1 MASVSG
7 SLSLGKLEYL
17 EGSLKNIVN
26 EIELS
31 LNAKLGNS
39 GDLTNS
45 DSIMMSSTTSGS
57 GTSNLSIASGL
68 DHNAIFKKESTDED
82 FVYVGTLSKGQ
93 ISNLT
98 YTTGTIIRSSRGVY
112 GISGPFPTPLCPK
125 GLAFKTSRLSTLVA
139 STTVIVAATDIRCHV
154 TLFESDG
161 VTVADGPITLEDNG
175 VGTLA
180 CNGTGEFVVSSTAN
194 IVGVVNGNGSE
205 LRILAPMATRLICW
219 NNGNK
224 VSSMIGTASVEW
236 HRRNGTTG
244 TVSVPSGTPTDLGAG
259 TSNAFS
265 ETGCVI
271 LRSDVPISCHTTS
284 DGDANQSIPGVPFDM
299 LAHNFPNPGYLD
311 NTDSFVA
318 IGSPFVG
325 SAKVYNSS
333 GTIVATFQ
341 LTRNGGTATSYADQQ
356 YPATGKWSPA
366 DDGLTSLEGGFI
378 KTTVPSMCIMNFKG
392 SSVWT
397 GEDGKECL
405 ILGNTPLQCKAL
417 FVENDSDMLYH
428 RTWVGSSVNW
438 AVA

>member
-1 MASVSG
+1 MSSVSG
-7 SLSLGKLEYL
+7 TVSLGKVEYL

-26 EIELS
+26 DIESS

-57 GTSNLSIASGL
+57 GTHNLSIASGL

-82 FVYVGTLSKGQ
+82 FVYIGTLSKGQ
-93 ISNLT
+93 VSNLT

-112 GISGPFPTPLCPK
+112 GLSGPFPTPLCPK
-125 GLAFKTSRLSTLVA
+125 GLAFKTSKFSTTKA
-139 STTVIVAATDIRCHV
+139 STTVIVASTDTRSNV

-161 VTVADGPITLEDNG
+161 VTVADGPITIDDNG
-175 VGTLA
+175 VGTLT

-194 IVGVVNGNGSE
+194 IVGVVNGNGTQ
-205 LRILAPMATRLICW
+205 LRILAPMSTRLICW
-219 NNGNK
+219 NNGNT
-224 VSSMIGTASVEW
+224 VSSLSGTASVNW

-244 TVSVPSGTPTDLGAG
+244 TTSVPSGTPTALGAG
-259 TSNAFS
+259 TSSAF
-265 ETGCVI
+265 EAAGCVI
-271 LRSDVPISCHTTS
+271 LRSNVPISCHTTS
-284 DGDANQSIPGVPFDM
+284 DGDGDQSIPGLPFDM

-318 IGSPFVG
+318 IGSPYVG

-341 LTRNGGTATSYADQQ
+341 ITRNGGTATSYADQQ
-356 YPATGKWSPA
+356 YPATGKWSPS

-378 KTTVPSMCIMNFKG
+378 KTTVPCMCVMNFKG

-397 GEDGKECL
+397 GTDGKEML
-405 ILGNTPLQCKAL
+405 ILGNTPLSCKAL

-428 RTWVGSSVNW
+428 RRWVGSSVNW

>member
-1 MASVSG
+1 MSSVSG
-7 SLSLGKLEYL
+7 TVSLGKVEYL

-26 EIELS
+26 DIESS

-57 GTSNLSIASGL
+57 GTHNLSIASGL

-82 FVYVGTLSKGQ
+82 FVYIGTLSKGQ
-93 ISNLT
+93 VSNLT

-112 GISGPFPTPLCPK
+112 GLSGPFPTPLCPK
-125 GLAFKTSRLSTLVA
+125 GLAFKTSKFSTTKA
-139 STTVIVAATDIRCHV
+139 STTVIVASTDTRCNV

-161 VTVADGPITLEDNG
+161 VTVADGPITIDDNG
-175 VGTLA
+175 VGTLT

-194 IVGVVNGNGSE
+194 IVGVVNGNGTQ
-205 LRILAPMATRLICW
+205 LRILAPMSTRLICW
-219 NNGNK
+219 NNGNT
-224 VSSMIGTASVEW
+224 VSSLSGTASVNW

-244 TVSVPSGTPTDLGAG
+244 TTSVPSGTPTALGAG
-259 TSNAFS
+259 TSSAFEAS
-265 ETGCVI
+265 GCVI
-271 LRSDVPISCHTTS
+271 LRSNVPISCHTTS
-284 DGDANQSIPGVPFDM
+284 DGDGDQSIPGLPFDM

-318 IGSPFVG
+318 IGSPYVG

-333 GTIVATFQ
+333 GTIVGTFQ
-341 LTRNGGTATSYADQQ
+341 ITRNGGTATSYADQQ
-356 YPATGKWSPA
+356 YPATGKWSPS

-378 KTTVPSMCIMNFKG
+378 KTTVPCMCVMNFKG

-397 GEDGKECL
+397 GTDGKRCL
-405 ILGNTPLQCKAL
+405 
-417 FVENDSDMLYH
+417 F
-428 RTWVGSSVNW
+428 
-438 AVA
+438 

>member
-1 MASVSG
+1 MSSVSG
-7 SLSLGKLEYL
+7 TVSLGKVEYL

-26 EIELS
+26 DIESS

-57 GTSNLSIASGL
+57 GTHNLSIASGL

-82 FVYVGTLSKGQ
+82 FVYIGTLSKGQ
-93 ISNLT
+93 VSNLT

-112 GISGPFPTPLCPK
+112 GLSGPFPTPLCPK
-125 GLAFKTSRLSTLVA
+125 GLAFKTSKFSTTKA
-139 STTVIVAATDIRCHV
+139 STTVIVASTDTRCNV

-161 VTVADGPITLEDNG
+161 VTVADGPITIDDNG
-175 VGTLA
+175 VGTLT

-194 IVGVVNGNGSE
+194 IVGVVNGNGTQ
-205 LRILAPMATRLICW
+205 LRILAPMSTRLICW
-219 NNGNK
+219 NNGNT
-224 VSSMIGTASVEW
+224 VSSLSGTASVNW

-244 TVSVPSGTPTDLGAG
+244 TTSVPSGTPTALGAG
-259 TSNAFS
+259 TSSAFEAS
-265 ETGCVI
+265 GCVI
-271 LRSDVPISCHTTS
+271 LRSNVPISCHTTS
-284 DGDANQSIPGVPFDM
+284 DGDGDQSIPGLPFDM

-318 IGSPFVG
+318 IGSPYVG

-333 GTIVATFQ
+333 GTIVGTFQ
-341 LTRNGGTATSYADQQ
+341 ITRNGGTATSYADQQ
-356 YPATGKWSPA
+356 YPATGKWSPS

-378 KTTVPSMCIMNFKG
+378 KTTVPCMCVMNFKG

-397 GEDGKECL
+397 GTNGVRESYFKEL
-405 ILGNTPLQCKAL
+405 NNENT
-417 FVENDSDMLYH
+417 M
-428 RTWVGSSVNW
+428 R
-438 AVA
+438 

>member
-1 MASVSG
+1 MSSVSG
-7 SLSLGKLEYL
+7 TVSLGKVEYL

-26 EIELS
+26 DIESS

-57 GTSNLSIASGL
+57 GTHNLSIASGL

-82 FVYVGTLSKGQ
+82 FVYIGTLSKGQ
-93 ISNLT
+93 VSNLT

-112 GISGPFPTPLCPK
+112 GLSGPFPTPLCPK
-125 GLAFKTSRLSTLVA
+125 GLAFKTSKFSTTKA
-139 STTVIVAATDIRCHV
+139 STTVIVASTDTRSNV

-161 VTVADGPITLEDNG
+161 VTVADGPITIDDNG
-175 VGTLA
+175 VGTLT

-194 IVGVVNGNGSE
+194 IVGVVNGNGTQ
-205 LRILAPMATRLICW
+205 LRILAPMSTRLICW
-219 NNGNK
+219 NNGNT
-224 VSSMIGTASVEW
+224 VSSLSGTASVNW

-244 TVSVPSGTPTDLGAG
+244 TTSVPSGTPTALGAG
-259 TSNAFS
+259 TSSAF
-265 ETGCVI
+265 EAAGCVI
-271 LRSDVPISCHTTS
+271 LRSNVPISCHTTS
-284 DGDANQSIPGVPFDM
+284 DGDGDQSIPGLPFDM

-318 IGSPFVG
+318 IGSPYVG

-341 LTRNGGTATSYADQQ
+341 ITRNGGTATSYADQQ
-356 YPATGKWSPA
+356 YPATGKWSPS

-378 KTTVPSMCIMNFKG
+378 KTTVPCMCVMNFKG

-397 GEDGKECL
+397 GTDGKEML
-405 ILGNTPLQCKAL
+405 ILGNTPLSCKAL
-417 FVENDSDMLYH
+417 FVE
-428 RTWVGSSVNW
+428 
-438 AVA
+438 